1 MNIFRRGGRKRSSH
15 GHVAPSSAPTPI
27 PDQPVRLSNSP
38 SPVQPGPSHLSTP
51 VQAGPSHSPSRVH
64 AGPSH
69 SPSPIHAGPS
79 HSPSPVPSPQ
89 NLADPVPTRYSFS
102 ETQDV
107 RIFIVPSGDSFENS
121 VRVVHEINQIVNN
134 HWMGDSMSYS
144 STPSSMKELWWSEF
158 KRIYNWD
165 PAYEF
170 EIKKNFKKKCGDHI
184 RHTLSHA
191 KQRGKKPLCITEDN
205 WTKINNFW
213 STNESKQ
220 RSQQNK
226 LNQSYNSGDFS
237 ATYAGGSINIDE
249 HRRRMTKDMGKEP
262 SFIETFTKTFTKK
275 DKSWSGARAKA
286 IKDKYDE
293 LEIAHRSSCA
303 SEETESSVGNNL
315 DLWLEASGGQKG
327 GRILGMGSLS
337 KNHRVSRKSFSTPT
351 AVTTQINS
359 LTEEVSHLKGI
370 ILERDEERRVRDAE
384 MRALR
389 QQQNLIM
396 KHLQL
401 SSAPS
406 DFGDDGDDGGDGS
419 S

>member
-15 GHVAPSSAPTPI
+15 GHAAPSSAPTPI

-69 SPSPIHAGPS
+69 LPSPIHAGPS

-121 VRVVHEINQIVNN
+121 VRVVHEINQIMNN

-158 KRIYNWD
+158 K
-165 PAYEF
+165 
-170 EIKKNFKKKCGDHI
+170 
-184 RHTLSHA
+184 
-191 KQRGKKPLCITEDN
+191 
-205 WTKINNFW
+205 
-213 STNESKQ
+213 
-220 RSQQNK
+220 
-226 LNQSYNSGDFS
+226 
-237 ATYAGGSINIDE
+237 
-249 HRRRMTKDMGKEP
+249 TKDMGKEP

-303 SEETESSVGNNL
+303 SEETESSVGKNL

-327 GRILGMGSLS
+327 GRILGMSSLS

-370 ILERDEERRVRDAE
+370 ILERDEERRARDAE